1 MLRNTCGG
9 DDANPYGRSVQDA
22 ESTFFTCFI
31 NVNQCCYRPVKAL
44 ESHGVLHWSGIF
56 KIQRFALF
64 GPFSSFFRA
73 FSAGKAKTSDF
84 LRQNHGCLPSKV
96 PMFYLKKSDVLGA
109 ETRCFQHLLPSFRPF
124 LRRNAEKTSSRRKIS
139 LCKMIFEYCKTYKKA
154 SKFTLIPELKFVI
167 IFEGFRAF
175 LLKFSCG
182 LKPAWAGVCNPH
194 PSLEWYPSRLTFA
207 SDAVWR

>member
-1 MLRNTCGG
+1 MCAPFFPLQAMLWDTCGG
-9 DDANPYGRSVQDA
+9 SAANPYGRSVQDA

-84 LRQNHGCLPSKV
+84 LGQNHGCLPSKV
-96 PMFYLKKSDVLGA
+96 PMFYLKKSDVLAA

-124 LRRNAEKTSSRRKIS
+124 SRRNAEKTSSRRKIS
-139 LCKMIFEYCKTYKKA
+139 LCKMIFEYCKTYKK
-154 SKFTLIPELKFVI
+154 
-167 IFEGFRAF
+167 
-175 LLKFSCG
+175 
-182 LKPAWAGVCNPH
+182 
-194 PSLEWYPSRLTFA
+194 SL
-207 SDAVWR
+207 

>member
-1 MLRNTCGG
+1 MYIHQTYMQKSHLKLQMRQNSHLRTVNYLTRKNT
-9 DDANPYGRSVQDA
+9 A
-22 ESTFFTCFI
+22 ELRCFI
-31 NVNQCCYRPVKAL
+31 NVNQCCYRPVKGL

-96 PMFYLKKSDVLGA
+96 PMFYLKKSDVLAA

-124 LRRNAEKTSSRRKIS
+124 LRRTSCKTS
-139 LCKMIFEYCKTYKKA
+139 
-154 SKFTLIPELKFVI
+154 
-167 IFEGFRAF
+167 
-175 LLKFSCG
+175 
-182 LKPAWAGVCNPH
+182 
-194 PSLEWYPSRLTFA
+194 
-207 SDAVWR
+207 

>member
-1 MLRNTCGG
+1 MGCYPLFLRGHCVFISRFRLEAYGTAPNVSRYPITGFAWCVLPFFRFKRCCGTPVEGVMRTRMGGVCKMLKAR
-9 DDANPYGRSVQDA
+9 
-22 ESTFFTCFI
+22 FFTCFT
-31 NVNQCCYRPVKAL
+31 NVNQCRYRLVKTL

-96 PMFYLKKSDVLGA
+96 PMFYLKKSDVLAA

-124 LRRNAEKTSSRRKIS
+124 SRRTSCKTS
-139 LCKMIFEYCKTYKKA
+139 
-154 SKFTLIPELKFVI
+154 
-167 IFEGFRAF
+167 
-175 LLKFSCG
+175 
-182 LKPAWAGVCNPH
+182 
-194 PSLEWYPSRLTFA
+194 
-207 SDAVWR
+207 